1 MQPSRSAA
9 ETWRSLKT
17 VSLREAFLASTRAV
31 VGLRGQTVS
40 AKQHFSKFET
50 LPSLLVWGGRD
61 RMIPSSHADNLRRV
75 VPLRPV
81 EIFPRAGHFP
91 QLDEP
96 ELFFRVLDHFLG
108 QATVRP

>member
-1 MQPSRSAA
+1 
-9 ETWRSLKT
+9 
-17 VSLREAFLASTRAV
+17 
-31 VGLRGQTVS
+31 
-40 AKQHFSKFET
+40 
-50 LPSLLVWGGRD
+50 
-61 RMIPSSHADNLRRV
+61 MIPASHADNLRRV